1 MWAAGYQLA
10 VDTQQVGGGIAVLG
24 GVTLAV
30 LSTLRYI
37 KRTED
42 DVVHN
47 LRDEITRLEVQ
58 MVEARTQ
65 VVAVRVENARL
76 HRQIEILVKLLRQTG
91 VDIPDD
97 FWA

>member
-1 MWAAGYQLA
+1 MWLAGVHVA
-10 VDTQQVGGGIAVLG
+10 VDVQQVSGGVAVLG

-42 DVVHN
+42 DVVDH
-47 LRDEITRLEVQ
+47 LREEITRLETQ
-58 MVEARTQ
+58 MVEARAQ
-65 VVAVRVENARL
+65 VVQVRADNARL
-76 HRQIEILVKLLRQTG
+76 QRQVEILVKLLRQTG

-97 FWA
+97 FWL